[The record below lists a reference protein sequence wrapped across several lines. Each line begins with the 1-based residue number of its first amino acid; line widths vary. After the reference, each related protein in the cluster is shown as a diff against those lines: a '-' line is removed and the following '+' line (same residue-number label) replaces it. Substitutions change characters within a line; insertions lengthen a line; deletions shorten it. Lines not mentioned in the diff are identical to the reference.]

1 MDYLKDK
8 TSEEKELFEFV
19 KKQIKEQMIG
29 WPEESVNETTASKLK
44 WI

>member
-8 TSEEKELFEFV
+8 TPEEKEIFEFV
-19 KKQIKEQMIG
+19 KAQIKKEMTE
-29 WPEESVNETTASKLK
+29 WPEESVNETTAVKLQ

>member
-8 TSEEKELFEFV
+8 TPEEKKTFELV
-19 KKQIKEQMIG
+19 KAQIKEQMPG
-29 WPEESVNETTASKLK
+29 WPEESINETTAVKLQ

>member
-8 TSEEKELFEFV
+8 TLEEKKQFEFV
-19 KKQIKEQMIG
+19 KAQIKEQMPE
-29 WPEESVNETTASKLK
+29 WPEESINESTAIKLQ

>member
-8 TSEEKELFEFV
+8 TPEEKEQFEFV
-19 KKQIKEQMIG
+19 KAQIKEQMPE
-29 WPEESVNETTASKLK
+29 WPEESINESTAIKLQ

>member
-8 TSEEKELFEFV
+8 TLEEKEQFEFV
-19 KKQIKEQMIG
+19 KAQIKEQMPG
-29 WPEESVNETTASKLK
+29 WPEESINETTAIKLQ

>member
-8 TSEEKELFEFV
+8 TPEEKEIFEFV
-19 KKQIKEQMIG
+19 KAQIKKEMPE
-29 WPEESVNETTASKLK
+29 WPEESVNETTAVKLQ